1 MKKEWLQKLGMV
13 SRDISGNTIGNGSV
27 IGSKGGLISVDG
39 KLRTRKC
46 EKACSNH
53 YVTEILVNTFQLLES
68 RAQRSMRENNTGD
81 DRADLVLEEEELSF

>member
-1 MKKEWLQKLGMV
+1 MV

-27 IGSKGGLISVDG
+27 IGSKGGLISVDS

-46 EKACSNH
+46 AKACSNH